1 MPAQYDQ
8 TTQIVVQLPL
18 LKCFEA
24 RDLGNSF
31 KALPHSCEYLKY
43 LHLWKDDVIYGNSQ
57 NTWSQVWQGGQEG
70 NVSLELPILDKS
82 AVRVF
87 SAMTGLVL
95 SVKIKQFIILS
106 LQ

>member
-1 MPAQYDQ
+1 MWFMETAK
-8 TTQIVVQLPL
+8 T
-18 LKCFEA
+18 
-24 RDLGNSF
+24 LGAKSGREV
-31 KALPHSCEYLKY
+31 KK
-43 LHLWKDDVIYGNSQ
+43 
-57 NTWSQVWQGGQEG
+57 G